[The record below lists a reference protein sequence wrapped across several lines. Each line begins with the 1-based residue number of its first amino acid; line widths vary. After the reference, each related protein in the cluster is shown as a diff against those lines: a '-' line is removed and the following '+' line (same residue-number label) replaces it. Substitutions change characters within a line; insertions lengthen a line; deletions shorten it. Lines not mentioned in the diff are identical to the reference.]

1 MYYVHTFKKRGDRC
15 NLSPPLNLLSLPLK
29 ICCLSVTSLVLIYT
43 SGCLTLYNF
52 YLPFTDAENSELDQL
67 LGELLSLGQDLASVD
82 AEPVADTSSWE
93 SRTEGRVGGSQL
105 VQA

>member
-43 SGCLTLYNF
+43 CGCLTLYNF
-52 YLPFTDAENSELDQL
+52 YFPFTDAENSELDQL